1 MKTETTNKEYTRNDI
16 IRLLAA
22 GEEGDWAW
30 NDETGREAHIVN
42 MCGGRYM
49 LLMRGESWS
58 ARLTDD
64 EGFAVEVM
72 EGKND
77 GNE

>member
-1 MKTETTNKEYTRNDI
+1 MDKEYTRDDI

-22 GEEGDWAW
+22 GEEGDRAW
-30 NDETGREAHIVN
+30 NDETGREALIVD

-64 EGFAVEVM
+64 EEEAVRFM
-72 EGKND
+72 EGCD
-77 GNE
+77 YEDE